1 MSGTQKRETRNE
13 CPSLLCGYHISHIL
27 YIAYCYTVY
36 KLLLIHKE
44 LFVTH
49 CELLVTHINQFVN
62 FTVELGGNKE
72 TVPANMNYTKLT
84 VGQ

>member
-1 MSGTQKRETRNE
+1 M
-13 CPSLLCGYHISHIL
+13 LAFLIL
-27 YIAYCYTVY
+27 
-36 KLLLIHKE
+36 KE
-44 LFVTH
+44 LLVTH

-72 TVPANMNYTKLT
+72 TVPVNMNYTKLT